1 MPTMKRKFLFFIN
14 PISGTKNKKRLADL
28 IIKACAKK
36 ALTFEIMHTNAEGDY
51 AFLRNKISTENIT
64 DIVICGGDG
73 TVSTIVSFLLH
84 TTVNVGIVPQ
94 GSGNGLA
101 LAAGISRNPEKALET
116 IFNGKPNSV
125 DGFFVNNTFSCML
138 SGLGFDAQVAH
149 DFAKQ
154 KKRGLLTYIMLCF
167 KHFFSSKNY
176 SFNIN
181 VNGTRIS
188 EEALFVSVANSNQF
202 GNKVTIAPKAS
213 LSDGLLDL
221 IVVKKTNRLLSAFYL
236 VKHILLGKIQ
246 DEVSMMRSSNKII
259 YLQSANLQIENAQK
273 APLHV
278 DGEPVETAEVIDIKI
293 VPNAFKL
300 LQ

>member
-1 MPTMKRKFLFFIN
+1 MKRKFLLFIN

-28 IIKACAKK
+28 IIKAFSKK
-36 ALTFEIMHTNAEGDY
+36 ELAFEIMHTNAEGNY
-51 AFLRNKISTENIT
+51 TFLRDKISTENIT

-84 TTVNVGIVPQ
+84 TSVNVGIVPL

-101 LAAGISRNPEKALET
+101 LAAGISRNTEKALDT
-116 IFNGKPNSV
+116 IFNGTATPV

-149 DFAKQ
+149 DFAIQ
-154 KKRGLLTYIMLCF
+154 KKRGLLTYIILCF
-167 KHFFSSKNY
+167 KHFFSSKDY
-176 SFNIN
+176 SFTITIN
-181 VNGTRIS
+181 GKQIQ
-188 EEALFVSVANSNQF
+188 EDALFVSIANSNQF

-213 LSDGLLDL
+213 LSDGLIDL

-236 VKHILLGKIQ
+236 IKHILLGKIQ
-246 DEVSMMRSSNKII
+246 DKVSMMRSSNKII
-259 YLQSANLQIENAQK
+259 YLQSANLKIENPQK
-273 APLHV
+273 APLHI
-278 DGEPVETAEVIDIKI
+278 DGEPVKTAEVIDIKV

>member
-1 MPTMKRKFLFFIN
+1 MKRKFLFFIN
-14 PISGTKNKKRLADL
+14 PISGTTNKKRVVDQ
-28 IIKACAKK
+28 IINTCKK
-36 ALTFEIMHTNAEGDY
+36 RNVDFEIMHTNAEGDY
-51 AFLRNKISTENIT
+51 AFLGEKISAEKIT
-64 DIVICGGDG
+64 DVVICGGDG
-73 TVSTIVSFLLH
+73 TVSAVTSFLIGSEI
-84 TTVNVGIVPQ
+84 NVGIVPQ

-101 LAAGISRNPEKALET
+101 LAAGISRNTNQALEK
-116 IFNGKPNSV
+116 IFKGESAWI
-125 DGFFVNNTFSCML
+125 DGFFINKKFSCML

-149 DFAKQ
+149 DFAQQ
-154 KKRGLLTYIMLCF
+154 KKRGLFTYIMLCF

-176 SFNIN
+176 LFNIN

-213 LSDGLLDL
+213 LNDGLLDL
-221 IVVKKTNRLLSAFYL
+221 IVVKKTNRFLSAFYL

-259 YLQSANLQIENAQK
+259 YLQSATLQIENPQK
-273 APLHV
+273 APLHI
-278 DGEPVETAEVIDIKI
+278 DGEPVDTSDYIEINI

>member
-1 MPTMKRKFLFFIN
+1 MKRKFLFFIN
-14 PISGTKNKKRLADL
+14 PISGTKNKKRLAEL
-28 IIKACAKK
+28 INKSCVNKG
-36 ALTFEIMHTNAEGDY
+36 LSFEIMHTNAEGNY
-51 AFLRNKISTENIT
+51 AFLREKISTEHIT

-73 TVSTIVSFLLH
+73 TVSTIASFLINS
-84 TTVNVGIVPQ
+84 TVNIGIVPR

-101 LAAGISRNPEKALET
+101 LAAGISKNPQKALDT
-116 IFNGKPNSV
+116 IFNGKAAHV
-125 DGFFVNNTFSCML
+125 DGFFVNKTFSCML

-149 DFAKQ
+149 DFAQQ
-154 KKRGLLTYIMLCF
+154 KKRGLLTYIVLCF

-181 VNGTRIS
+181 VNGTQIM
-188 EEALFVSVANSNQF
+188 EEALFVSIANSNQF

-259 YLQSANLQIENAQK
+259 YLQSASMKIENPQK
-273 APLHV
+273 APLHI
-278 DGEPVETAEVIDIKI
+278 DGEPVETAEVIEIKV
-293 VPNAFKL
+293 VPNAFNL

>member
-1 MPTMKRKFLFFIN
+1 MKRKIIFFIN
-14 PISGTKNKKRLADL
+14 PISGTANKKRVADQ
-28 IIKACAKK
+28 IFNACKK
-36 ALTFEIMHTNAEGDY
+36 RGVDFEMMHTNAEGNY
-51 AFLRNKISTENIT
+51 TFLSEKISAEKIT
-64 DIVICGGDG
+64 DVVICGGDG
-73 TVSTIVSFLLH
+73 TVSAVTSFLIGSE
-84 TTVNVGIVPQ
+84 VNVGIIPQ

-101 LAAGISRNPEKALET
+101 LAAGISRNTSQALET
-116 IFNGKPNSV
+116 IFNGKSAWI
-125 DGFFVNNTFSCML
+125 DGFFINKKFSCML
-138 SGLGFDAQVAH
+138 SGLGFDAKVAH
-149 DFAKQ
+149 DFAQQ

-176 SFNIN
+176 PFNIN

-221 IVVKKTNRLLSAFYL
+221 IVVKKANRLLSAFYL

-259 YLQSANLQIENAQK
+259 YLQSAMLQIENPQK
-273 APLHV
+273 APLHI
-278 DGEPVETAEVIDIKI
+278 DGEPVDTADFIEIKI
-293 VPNAFKL
+293 VPKAFKL